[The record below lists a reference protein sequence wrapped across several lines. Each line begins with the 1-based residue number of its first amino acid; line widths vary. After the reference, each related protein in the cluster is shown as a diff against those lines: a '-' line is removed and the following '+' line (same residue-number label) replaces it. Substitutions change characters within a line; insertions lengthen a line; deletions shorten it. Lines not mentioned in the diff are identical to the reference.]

1 MAEEVTETR
10 IRTMLNIGIIIA
22 IVLIT
27 TATIL
32 IPTQNP
38 EEMHTV
44 TFTSILTMPVIF
56 SRPGLRL
63 YPGFSVWSNL
73 IQLKSTG

>member
-10 IRTMLNIGIIIA
+10 IRTMSNIGIIIA
-22 IVLIT
+22 IGLIT

-32 IPTQNP
+32 IPTQKP

-44 TFTSILTMPVIF
+44 TFTPIITMPIMFLLVSTLTILF
-56 SRPGLRL
+56 I
-63 YPGFSVWSNL
+63 L
-73 IQLKSTG
+73 INRCPN